1 MTFESQARNVNFY
14 FALIFVFFLFFLLWA
29 PSTVFCLQIDLDK
42 HSHSAKR
49 PYSSFFHVATKV
61 IFTFLRFHLSR
72 AFSVFRYIFMN
83 KWTYI
88 STLHLTCQDF
98 LGLLYFT
105 LFTGIPCGFEKPTT
119 ASSKCSLPWNTISF
133 TKCGFVAQSNSIV

>member
-1 MTFESQARNVNFY
+1 MTTTRALNMTFESQARNVNFY

-61 IFTFLRFHLSR
+61 IFTF
-72 AFSVFRYIFMN
+72 FSFPLKSGLF
-83 KWTYI
+83 
-88 STLHLTCQDF
+88 SFSLHLYEQMSIHF
-98 LGLLYFT
+98 H
-105 LFTGIPCGFEKPTT
+105 T
-119 ASSKCSLPWNTISF
+119 ASNVSRFSRFVIFHFISW
-133 TKCGFVAQSNSIV
+133 QSMWIWKANDGVI